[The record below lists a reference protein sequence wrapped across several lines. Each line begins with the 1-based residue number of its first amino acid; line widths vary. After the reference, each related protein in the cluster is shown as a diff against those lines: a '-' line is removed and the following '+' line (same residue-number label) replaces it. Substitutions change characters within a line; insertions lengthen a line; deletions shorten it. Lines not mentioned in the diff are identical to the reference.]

1 MTSIHTAGENSVMLD
16 LTQMRRNYTLASLDE
31 DSVHPD
37 PLKQFEIWFNEVLEC
52 EIKEPNA
59 MLLATCGA
67 DRIPSLRAVLLKIFD
82 EKGFVFFTNYNSDK
96 ARAITE
102 NPNVAL
108 EFLWLDLERQVKIIG
123 KAEKISTAESLK
135 YFLSRSHESRLGAW
149 VSDQSSV
156 ISSRQALMMQIEKMK
171 AKFSQGEIPLPD
183 FWGGYRVVPEKIEF
197 WQGRENRLHDRL
209 LYTKTAKEWSISRL
223 AP

>member
-1 MTSIHTAGENSVMLD
+1 MLD
-16 LTQMRRNYTLASLDE
+16 LTQMRQNYTLAQLDE
-31 DSVHPD
+31 ASVHSD
-37 PLKQFEIWFNEVLEC
+37 PLKQFENWFDEVRKC

-67 DRIPSLRAVLLKIFD
+67 DRIPSIRAVLLKIFD

-96 ARAITE
+96 SRNISE

-108 EFLWLDLERQVKIIG
+108 EFLWLDLERQIRITG
-123 KAEKISTAESLK
+123 KAEKISTMESLK
-135 YFLSRSHESRLGAW
+135 YFMSRSRESRIGAW
-149 VSDQSSV
+149 VSDQSRV
-156 ISSRQALMMQIEKMK
+156 ISSRQAMMMQIEKMK
-171 AKFSQGEIPLPD
+171 TKFSQGDVPLPD

-209 LYTKTAKEWSISRL
+209 LYTKTSSGWDISRL